1 MATQGDNLLRKT
13 QRGLSILAFETTK
26 QSRILKKRMRTAA
39 LQKEIKADLRD
50 LGNLV
55 YNAVINEQPGIL
67 GEEEV
72 RILVENVRQN
82 KEEVDRLRDAIAR
95 LSRARKHFAEGEEE
109 EEVWT
114 EGPVPHAE
122 EPPLV
127 EPEPPEAKPAP
138 AAKPAAARTE
148 KKEAPAAV
156 EDASARKAPRKKEE
170 KEPAPSPGNDT
181 KQAEPKAAPED

>member
-1 MATQGDNLLRKT
+1 MPTQGDNLLRKT
-13 QRGLSILAFETTK
+13 QRGLYILAFETTK

-109 EEVWT
+109 EVWS
-114 EGPVPHAE
+114 EGPVPHGE
-122 EPPLV
+122 EPPLA
-127 EPEPPEAKPAP
+127 EPGPSE
-138 AAKPAAARTE
+138 AKPAAARPE
-148 KKEAPAAV
+148 KKEPPAASQ
-156 EDASARKAPRKKEE
+156 DTTPRKAPRKKEE
-170 KEPAPSPGNDT
+170 KEPTASPAPGT
-181 KQAEPKAAPED
+181 KPTETKPAPED